1 MTLLDRGLKAAL
13 FAGPMALFLAG
24 CPGGSDTGKTDDSS
38 DNGSGD
44 NGSGDNGSGDNG
56 SGDNGSGDNGSGDN
70 GSGDNGSGN
79 ETGIVQMWIV
89 GNVQTSGGSF
99 SSGAVGVSMYD
110 ISYYPDL
117 HSVCDVIGPAA
128 EGAALP
134 ACEVCDWSFDLV
146 VSGSTASGSDCSDFG
161 VKDGWMDGYEGGFG
175 WADTYDFEY
184 GGTVYSLTDTVFY
197 YFSSYGQWYFVGYNY
212 GPYGY
217 NSGDASDA
225 TFNLALNAYYYF
237 YP

>member
-1 MTLLDRGLKAAL
+1 MVIRVFSSLTCLATLVAL
-13 FAGPMALFLAG
+13 TG
-24 CPGGSDTGKTDDSS
+24 CPSGDDTGKDPDDSADTS
-38 DNGSGD
+38 DSGD
-44 NGSGDNGSGDNG
+44 SGDSTNDSEDTR
-56 SGDNGSGDNGSGDN
+56 
-70 GSGDNGSGN
+70 
-79 ETGIVQMWIV
+79 ETAPEDETSMAQMWIV
-89 GNVQTSGGSF
+89 GNVQTSGGALTSA
-99 SSGAVGVSMYD
+99 AVGVSMYD

-117 HSVCDVIGPAA
+117 HSVCDIIGPAA